1 MAAGRTTAGAGT
13 TRNND
18 PEATRRDILEVATR
32 EFAAYGLSGARID
45 EIADQTRTSKRM
57 IYYYFGDKEGL
68 YRAVLEGAYSRIRK
82 IEAGL
87 ELEHLGPVEALR
99 TLVRFNFDYH
109 NSNEDFIRLV
119 MIENIH
125 HAEVLNKSDVIQAL
139 NVTII
144 DALRVIYRRGLAEG
158 VFRAGLTELDLHWAI
173 SALCFFNVSNR
184 PTFSGIFKKDLGTE
198 AVQAERRQQVVEMV
212 LRYVLSDPR

>member
-1 MAAGRTTAGAGT
+1 MAAGRSTAGAGT
-13 TRNND
+13 TRSND

-144 DALRVIYRRGLAEG
+144 DALRAIYRRGLAEG
-158 VFRAGLTELDLHWAI
+158 VFRPGLTELDLHWAI

-184 PTFSGIFKKDLGTE
+184 PTFSGIFKKDLDTE
-198 AVQAERRQQVVEMV
+198 AAQAERRQQVVEMV
-212 LRYVLSDPR
+212 LRYALSDPR

>member
-1 MAAGRTTAGAGT
+1 MAGARSRANAGT
-13 TRNND
+13 TRSND

-32 EFAAYGLSGARID
+32 EFAAYGLAGARID

-87 ELEHLGPVEALR
+87 DLEHLGPEEALR

-144 DALRVIYRRGLAEG
+144 DALREIYGRGLAEG
-158 VFRAGLTELDLHWAI
+158 VFRPGLTELDLHWAI

-198 AVQAERRQQVVEMV
+198 AAQAERRQQVVDMV
-212 LRYVLSDPR
+212 LRYVLAKPE